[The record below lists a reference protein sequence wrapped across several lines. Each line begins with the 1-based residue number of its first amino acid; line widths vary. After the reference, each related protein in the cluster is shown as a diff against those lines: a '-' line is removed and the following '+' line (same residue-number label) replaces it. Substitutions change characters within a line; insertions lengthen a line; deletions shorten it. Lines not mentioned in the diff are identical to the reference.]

1 MYKTQP
7 SSRAIQRARISWQQ
21 AQVDFKEAKTVLEF
35 QPHKSSLLS
44 TQAAMNALSSILEAR
59 GYFQFP
65 VFSTSELLK
74 KCIEEEKVFEVL
86 HSACAVLD
94 GTVERDMF
102 QSTRTPQAQFT
113 PAFARACLKACGK
126 IQKVTNK
133 YWKQNRNLL
142 SPKE

>member
-7 SSRAIQRARISWQQ
+7 SSRAIQRAQISWQQ
-21 AQVDFKEAKTVLEF
+21 AQIDFKEAKTVLEL

-94 GTVERDMF
+94 STVGKRHV
-102 QSTRTPQAQFT
+102 SIHTHASSSIH
-113 PAFARACLKACGK
+113 ACLC
-126 IQKVTNK
+126 QSLSQSMWENPESNK
-133 YWKQNRNLL
+133 
-142 SPKE
+142 

>member
-7 SSRAIQRARISWQQ
+7 SSRAIQRAQISWQQ
-21 AQVDFKEAKTVLEF
+21 AQIDFKEAKTVLEF

-74 KCIEEEKVFEVL
+74 KCIEVEKVFEVL
-86 HSACAVLD
+86 HSA
-94 GTVERDMF
+94 
-102 QSTRTPQAQFT
+102 
-113 PAFARACLKACGK
+113 
-126 IQKVTNK
+126 
-133 YWKQNRNLL
+133 
-142 SPKE
+142 